1 MENLKKH
8 LKDMRPSLSNGSVT
22 TYASILSS
30 LYKKVFGSSDEMDIH
45 KFQDAEKILDYLKD
59 VAPNKRKTVLSA
71 LVVVTGGMDV
81 YRHQMLQDIGE
92 YKKNIAE
99 QEMSPAQQASWLKP
113 DEIHDHF
120 DHARVLANML
130 YKNCSKNMPMTAKQ
144 TIQNFVLLAVLGGIF
159 IPPRRSLDWTE
170 FKVKNINPAEDN
182 YLDLNNNRLVFNRYK
197 TAKTYGQQSEPCPPG
212 LKQILMKFISVD
224 PSREYLFFD
233 SNGDK
238 LTSSKLHQRFASI
251 FGKNASVNNL
261 RHSYLTERFGKTILE
276 NQVIAN
282 TMKALG
288 SSPAQL
294 VTYVKK
300 E

>member
-8 LKDMRPSLSNGSVT
+8 LKEMRPSLSNGSLT
-22 TYASILSS
+22 TYASILGS
-30 LYKKVFGSSDEMDIH
+30 LYRKVFGSTESMDIR
-45 KFQDAEKILDYLKD
+45 KFQDSNQILTYLKD
-59 VAPNKRKTVLSA
+59 IAPNKRKTVLSA
-71 LVVVTGGMDV
+71 LVVVTGGMDI

-92 YKKNIAE
+92 YKKTIAD

-113 DEIHDHF
+113 EEIQEHYAHTRLMAD
-120 DHARVLANML
+120 ML
-130 YKNCSKNMPMTAKQ
+130 YKNCAKNMPMSAKQ
-144 TIQNFVLLAVLGGIF
+144 TIQNFVLLAVSTGIL

-170 FKVKNINPAEDN
+170 FKVNDIHPDEDN
-182 YLDLNNNRLVFNRYK
+182 YLDLNNNRLVFNKYK
-197 TAKTYGQQSEPCPPG
+197 TAKTYGQQSEACPPA
-212 LKQILMKFISVD
+212 LKQILLKFISVD

-233 SNGDK
+233 SNGEK

-261 RHSYLTERFGKTILE
+261 RHSYLTERFGQTILQ
-276 NQVIAN
+276 NQVIAD
-282 TMKALG
+282 TMKAMG

-294 VTYVKK
+294 ITYVKK